1 MIGHPS
7 PSLPG
12 NESSR
17 TPAGQVRSHKAP
29 GIVQDGRFAAEGRP
43 RAGKQPMSVIE
54 RGAFMSELAQTLSIP
69 EGQTL
74 KDLVQEYERQ
84 LLLMALEL
92 AGWNQRR
99 VAASLGLLPS
109 TLSEKMKRLGLRS
122 TRPEMAMNP
131 SVPALGPEAIPAQ

>member
-1 MIGHPS
+1 
-7 PSLPG
+7 
-12 NESSR
+12 
-17 TPAGQVRSHKAP
+17 
-29 GIVQDGRFAAEGRP
+29 
-43 RAGKQPMSVIE
+43 
-54 RGAFMSELAQTLSIP
+54 MSELAQTLSIP

-122 TRPEMAMNP
+122 TRPELAINN
-131 SVPALGPEAIPAQ
+131 SVPSLGGGEAIPAQ

>member
-1 MIGHPS
+1 M
-7 PSLPG
+7 
-12 NESSR
+12 
-17 TPAGQVRSHKAP
+17 T
-29 GIVQDGRFAAEGRP
+29 
-43 RAGKQPMSVIE
+43 
-54 RGAFMSELAQTLSIP
+54 ELAQTLNLA

-122 TRPEMAMNP
+122 TRPE
-131 SVPALGPEAIPAQ
+131 ALVNNVAVQSAAAHGEAISAQ

>member
-1 MIGHPS
+1 
-7 PSLPG
+7 
-12 NESSR
+12 
-17 TPAGQVRSHKAP
+17 
-29 GIVQDGRFAAEGRP
+29 
-43 RAGKQPMSVIE
+43 
-54 RGAFMSELAQTLSIP
+54 MSELAQTLSIP

-92 AGWNQRR
+92 AGGNQRR

-122 TRPEMAMNP
+122 TRTEIVIND
-131 SVPALGPEAIPAQ
+131 SVASMGRAEAIPAP

>member
-1 MIGHPS
+1 
-7 PSLPG
+7 
-12 NESSR
+12 
-17 TPAGQVRSHKAP
+17 
-29 GIVQDGRFAAEGRP
+29 
-43 RAGKQPMSVIE
+43 
-54 RGAFMSELAQTLSIP
+54 MSELAQTLSIP

-122 TRPEMAMNP
+122 TRPDLLLNET
-131 SVPALGPEAIPAQ
+131 VPALGRQAIPAQ

>member
-1 MIGHPS
+1 M
-7 PSLPG
+7 
-12 NESSR
+12 
-17 TPAGQVRSHKAP
+17 T
-29 GIVQDGRFAAEGRP
+29 
-43 RAGKQPMSVIE
+43 
-54 RGAFMSELAQTLSIP
+54 ELAPTLTIP

-92 AGWNQRR
+92 AGWNQRK

-122 TRPEMAMNP
+122 TRPELVVND
-131 SVPALGPEAIPAQ
+131 SNGTPAARPMLSAAINAA

>member
-1 MIGHPS
+1 
-7 PSLPG
+7 
-12 NESSR
+12 
-17 TPAGQVRSHKAP
+17 
-29 GIVQDGRFAAEGRP
+29 
-43 RAGKQPMSVIE
+43 
-54 RGAFMSELAQTLSIP
+54 MSELTQTLSIP

-122 TRPEMAMNP
+122 TRPELVVNE
-131 SVPALGPEAIPAQ
+131 SVSSIVRGGAISAQ

>member
-1 MIGHPS
+1 MIE
-7 PSLPG
+7 LP
-12 NESSR
+12 
-17 TPAGQVRSHKAP
+17 
-29 GIVQDGRFAAEGRP
+29 
-43 RAGKQPMSVIE
+43 
-54 RGAFMSELAQTLSIP
+54 QTLSIP

-122 TRPEMAMNP
+122 TRPEMVINE
-131 SVPALGPEAIPAQ
+131 SVPALGREAIPAQ

>member
-1 MIGHPS
+1 
-7 PSLPG
+7 
-12 NESSR
+12 
-17 TPAGQVRSHKAP
+17 
-29 GIVQDGRFAAEGRP
+29 
-43 RAGKQPMSVIE
+43 
-54 RGAFMSELAQTLSIP
+54 MSELAQTLAIP

-99 VAASLGLLPS
+99 VASSLGLLPS

-122 TRPEMAMNP
+122 SRADLLISHAVSPRGDA
-131 SVPALGPEAIPAQ
+131 AAISAN

>member
-1 MIGHPS
+1 M
-7 PSLPG
+7 
-12 NESSR
+12 
-17 TPAGQVRSHKAP
+17 T
-29 GIVQDGRFAAEGRP
+29 
-43 RAGKQPMSVIE
+43 
-54 RGAFMSELAQTLSIP
+54 ELAQTLAIP

-99 VAASLGLLPS
+99 VASSLGLLPS

-122 TRPEMAMNP
+122 SRAELPISHPVSPQGGA
-131 SVPALGPEAIPAQ
+131 EAISAN

>member
-1 MIGHPS
+1 M
-7 PSLPG
+7 
-12 NESSR
+12 N
-17 TPAGQVRSHKAP
+17 
-29 GIVQDGRFAAEGRP
+29 
-43 RAGKQPMSVIE
+43 
-54 RGAFMSELAQTLSIP
+54 ELASTLTIA

-122 TRPEMAMNP
+122 TRSETAIAAEESQLSQTP
-131 SVPALGPEAIPAQ
+131 SANTQALSAH

>member
-1 MIGHPS
+1 
-7 PSLPG
+7 
-12 NESSR
+12 
-17 TPAGQVRSHKAP
+17 
-29 GIVQDGRFAAEGRP
+29 
-43 RAGKQPMSVIE
+43 
-54 RGAFMSELAQTLSIP
+54 MSELAPTLSIPASQTLPGGQTLP

-92 AGWNQRR
+92 AGWNQRK

-122 TRPEMAMNP
+122 TRADLALND
-131 SVPALGPEAIPAQ
+131 SVGFADSQAISA

>member
-1 MIGHPS
+1 
-7 PSLPG
+7 
-12 NESSR
+12 
-17 TPAGQVRSHKAP
+17 
-29 GIVQDGRFAAEGRP
+29 
-43 RAGKQPMSVIE
+43 
-54 RGAFMSELAQTLSIP
+54 MSELAQTLSIP

-109 TLSEKMKRLGLRS
+109 TLSEKMKRLGLRT
-122 TRPEMAMNP
+122 TRPEMTLDDA
-131 SVPALGPEAIPAQ
+131 VPAPTLGRGHALTAP

>member
-1 MIGHPS
+1 
-7 PSLPG
+7 
-12 NESSR
+12 
-17 TPAGQVRSHKAP
+17 
-29 GIVQDGRFAAEGRP
+29 
-43 RAGKQPMSVIE
+43 
-54 RGAFMSELAQTLSIP
+54 MSELAQTLSIP

-122 TRPEMAMNP
+122 TRPDLTIND
-131 SVPALGPEAIPAQ
+131 SVAPMGRAEAIPAP

>member
-1 MIGHPS
+1 
-7 PSLPG
+7 
-12 NESSR
+12 
-17 TPAGQVRSHKAP
+17 
-29 GIVQDGRFAAEGRP
+29 
-43 RAGKQPMSVIE
+43 
-54 RGAFMSELAQTLSIP
+54 MSELAPSLTLTRALSQGQPFSQGPAFSPHGQALP

-122 TRPEMAMNP
+122 TRAELVLNDAVTPLRDEGHAV
-131 SVPALGPEAIPAQ
+131 SAA

>member
-1 MIGHPS
+1 
-7 PSLPG
+7 
-12 NESSR
+12 
-17 TPAGQVRSHKAP
+17 
-29 GIVQDGRFAAEGRP
+29 
-43 RAGKQPMSVIE
+43 
-54 RGAFMSELAQTLSIP
+54 MSELAQTLSIP

-122 TRPEMAMNP
+122 TRPEIAIHDAVPSLGRGEAM
-131 SVPALGPEAIPAQ
+131 PAQ

>member
-1 MIGHPS
+1 MIE
-7 PSLPG
+7 LP
-12 NESSR
+12 
-17 TPAGQVRSHKAP
+17 
-29 GIVQDGRFAAEGRP
+29 
-43 RAGKQPMSVIE
+43 
-54 RGAFMSELAQTLSIP
+54 QTLSIP

-122 TRPEMAMNP
+122 TRPEVAINA
-131 SVPALGPEAIPAQ
+131 SLTSAGRSEVLPAH

>member
-1 MIGHPS
+1 
-7 PSLPG
+7 
-12 NESSR
+12 
-17 TPAGQVRSHKAP
+17 
-29 GIVQDGRFAAEGRP
+29 
-43 RAGKQPMSVIE
+43 
-54 RGAFMSELAQTLSIP
+54 MSELAQTLSIP

-122 TRPEMAMNP
+122 TRPELVVNDAVP
-131 SVPALGPEAIPAQ
+131 SLGRGEAIPA

>member
-1 MIGHPS
+1 
-7 PSLPG
+7 
-12 NESSR
+12 
-17 TPAGQVRSHKAP
+17 
-29 GIVQDGRFAAEGRP
+29 
-43 RAGKQPMSVIE
+43 
-54 RGAFMSELAQTLSIP
+54 MSELAQTLTIP

-122 TRPEMAMNP
+122 TRSDLVVND
-131 SVPALGPEAIPAQ
+131 SVSDLSGQAIPAH

>member
-1 MIGHPS
+1 MERHTERNGSTS
-7 PSLPG
+7 PL
-12 NESSR
+12 
-17 TPAGQVRSHKAP
+17 
-29 GIVQDGRFAAEGRP
+29 
-43 RAGKQPMSVIE
+43 SVIE
-54 RGAFMSELAQTLSIP
+54 RGASVTELAPSLSIP

-122 TRPEMAMNP
+122 SRAELAVND
-131 SVPALGPEAIPAQ
+131 SAEAYGSGQAISA

>member
-1 MIGHPS
+1 MTE
-7 PSLPG
+7 L
-12 NESSR
+12 
-17 TPAGQVRSHKAP
+17 TPILTV
-29 GIVQDGRFAAEGRP
+29 
-43 RAGKQPMSVIE
+43 
-54 RGAFMSELAQTLSIP
+54 P

-122 TRPEMAMNP
+122 TRAELVVNDSAEGYG
-131 SVPALGPEAIPAQ
+131 SGQAISA

>member
-1 MIGHPS
+1 
-7 PSLPG
+7 
-12 NESSR
+12 
-17 TPAGQVRSHKAP
+17 
-29 GIVQDGRFAAEGRP
+29 
-43 RAGKQPMSVIE
+43 
-54 RGAFMSELAQTLSIP
+54 MSELAQTLTLP
-69 EGQTL
+69 GGQTLAEGQTL

-122 TRPEMAMNP
+122 TRAELVVNESSLP
-131 SVPALGPEAIPAQ
+131 VPVQRSAQGIPAQ